1 MKIQIWSCFHLRSLY
16 EIVNKSYP
24 TKILVEICFKSIF
37 CIMAHIQNSE
47 VLIKEYLAYRG
58 FTNCLKSFESE
69 CRSDKNKSFRTD
81 KILESIQTAINS
93 SDLSD
98 LRDIWKNL
106 DTFFFSKLEQNY
118 SESVKKLETGLLKVY
133 LVIAYKNGLTE
144 KISEFFLK
152 MAPEIHSLADW
163 KDWFYFQFCKNA
175 EEHSTFAVYFTKQYQ
190 ETLFLSLHNFLA
202 TIFQSMPL
210 PTVLR
215 TENETSQI
223 RKLQEENTKL
233 RQKLQAAHQPG
244 SSHQHQSR
252 QQMFLE
258 KKNRPISSPSEIFP
272 FDIAPPPHLVDDF
285 FIIAQES
292 LNLSETQSRGFK
304 SLIRNISSGTSP
316 VGGRKE
322 ILSEGSKNK
331 RSGSVGSQRSSWM
344 NRD

>member
-1 MKIQIWSCFHLRSLY
+1 MSTKQFFWILFHLTST
-16 EIVNKSYP
+16 N
-24 TKILVEICFKSIF
+24 
-37 CIMAHIQNSE
+37 MAHMQNSE

-58 FTNCLKSFESE
+58 FTSCLKSFESE

-81 KILESIQTAINS
+81 KILESIQAAINS
-93 SDLSD
+93 SDLHE

-118 SESVKKLETGLLKVY
+118 SEAVKKLETGLLKVF
-133 LVIAYKNGLTE
+133 LVIAYKNGQSD
-144 KISEFFLK
+144 KINEFFLK
-152 MAPEIHSLADW
+152 MAPEIHSQADW
-163 KDWFYFQFCKNA
+163 RDWFYFQFCKNA
-175 EEHSTFAVYFTKQYQ
+175 DEHSTFAVYFTKQYQ

-210 PTVLR
+210 PTVMR
-215 TENETSQI
+215 TENETAQI
-223 RKLQEENTKL
+223 RKLQDENTKL
-233 RQKLQAAHQPG
+233 RQRLQAAQQPG

-258 KKNRPISSPSEIFP
+258 KKSRPISSPSEINP

-292 LNLSETQSRGFK
+292 LNMSETQSRSFK

-316 VGGRKE
+316 VLGGRRE
-322 ILSEGSKNK
+322 ISSDSTKSK
-331 RSGSVGSQRSSWM
+331 RSGSVGSQRSSSGWM

>member
-1 MKIQIWSCFHLRSLY
+1 
-16 EIVNKSYP
+16 
-24 TKILVEICFKSIF
+24 
-37 CIMAHIQNSE
+37 MAHMQNSE
-47 VLIKEYLAYRG
+47 VLIKEYLAFRG
-58 FTNCLKSFESE
+58 FTSCLKSFEAE

-81 KILESIQTAINS
+81 KILDIVTISISS
-93 SDLSD
+93 SDLCE

-118 SESVKKLETGLLKVY
+118 SEAVRKLETGLLKVF
-133 LVIAYKNGLTE
+133 LVVAYKNGQYD
-144 KISEFFLK
+144 KIHEFFVK
-152 MAPEIHSLADW
+152 MAPEIHSQADW
-163 KDWFYFQFCKNA
+163 RDWFYFQFCKNA
-175 EEHSTFAVYFTKQYQ
+175 EEHSIFAVYFTKQYQ

-210 PTVLR
+210 PTVMR
-215 TENETSQI
+215 TENETAQI
-223 RKLQEENTKL
+223 RKLQDENTKL
-233 RQKLQAAHQPG
+233 RQRLQAAQQPG

-258 KKNRPISSPSEIFP
+258 KKNRPITSPSEIVP

-292 LNLSETQSRGFK
+292 LNMSETQSRGFK

-316 VGGRKE
+316 VPGRKE
-322 ILSEGSKNK
+322 ISSDSSKSK